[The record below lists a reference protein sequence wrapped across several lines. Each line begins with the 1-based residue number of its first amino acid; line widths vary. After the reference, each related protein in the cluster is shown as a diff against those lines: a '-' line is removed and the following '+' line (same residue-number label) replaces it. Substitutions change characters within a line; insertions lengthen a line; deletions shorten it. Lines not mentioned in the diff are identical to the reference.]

1 MKKLRKIILATAA
14 IIMMTSGTLHA
25 ENGNRSGSSTAVM
38 EISVEVI
45 SGTIVEASSN
55 EVFMSRNSTDNRV
68 ESNQLGDIRISLQD
82 GLEIITEFQDVVRM
96 NNETN
101 SWNLEVNVTEH
112 SNGSVKTFSL
122 SGKSNGDEVSDGAYT
137 GTQVAVI
144 EYL

>member
-1 MKKLRKIILATAA
+1 MRKLRKIILAIAA

-25 ENGNRSGSSTAVM
+25 ENGNRSGNSTAVM
-38 EISVEVI
+38 EISVEVV
-45 SGTIVEASSN
+45 SGTIVETSGN
-55 EVFMSRNSTDNRV
+55 EVFMSRNAINNRV
-68 ESNQLGDIRISLQD
+68 ESDQLGDITISLQD
-82 GLEIITEFQDVVRM
+82 GTEIITDFQDVVRM

-101 SWNLEVNVTEH
+101 SWNLEVDVTEY

-122 SGKSNGDEVSDGAYT
+122 SGKSNGDEVSDGAYS